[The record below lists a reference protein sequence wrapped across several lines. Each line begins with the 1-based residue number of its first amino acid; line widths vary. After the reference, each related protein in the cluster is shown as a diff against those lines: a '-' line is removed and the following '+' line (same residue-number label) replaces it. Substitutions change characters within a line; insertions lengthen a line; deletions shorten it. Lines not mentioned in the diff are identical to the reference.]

1 MLIYISNKYI
11 GNKIDK
17 KQHLYT
23 HFAGSDHT
31 TVDSAARTCNT
42 ASIALGFRWKPP
54 LRAYSQWPRESSA
67 DLYAC
72 TQHTQHNIKHL
83 CVFFFFFSKTE
94 IKKQIGSNQNPW
106 IIGWFCAAVSHHD
119 IPVVVNHTISVYIC
133 TYTSWTS
140 SDTLTTGV
148 KKGRWQSGR
157 QEPSANQGRGSIRVW
172 DNIKQESEWCCK
184 IYYIV
189 NDVIH
194 CGICIITQLWTYSAR
209 ELMCCRA
216 SLRFSTSD
224 SFTLLHIESPGYP
237 FTPVCVSCFVF

>member
-83 CVFFFFFSKTE
+83 CVFFFFLVKLKIKTNRIQSKPLNNRMILRCCE
-94 IKKQIGSNQNPW
+94 SPWHPGSSKSHYISIHLYVHIMNQLRYVDYRREKRPMTKW
-106 IIGWFCAAVSHHD
+106 QAGA
-119 IPVVVNHTISVYIC
+119 IS
-133 TYTSWTS
+133 
-140 SDTLTTGV
+140 
-148 KKGRWQSGR
+148 QSGSR
-157 QEPSANQGRGSIRVW
+157 KYKSVR
-172 DNIKQESEWCCK
+172 
-184 IYYIV
+184 
-189 NDVIH
+189 
-194 CGICIITQLWTYSAR
+194 
-209 ELMCCRA
+209 
-216 SLRFSTSD
+216 
-224 SFTLLHIESPGYP
+224 
-237 FTPVCVSCFVF
+237 